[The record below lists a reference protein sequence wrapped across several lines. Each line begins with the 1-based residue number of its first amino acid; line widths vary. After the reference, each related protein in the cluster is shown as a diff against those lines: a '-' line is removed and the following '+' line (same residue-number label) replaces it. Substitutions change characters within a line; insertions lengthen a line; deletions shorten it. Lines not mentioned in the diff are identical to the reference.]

1 MGQITNQPR
10 PRNLESQPLHFRPQN
25 PPPIFRPQQQPPRF
39 GPQLSSMSPG
49 FRHYNGHVQTP
60 NHTARAQYI
69 PQNNVNQY
77 DPRQQN
83 PLPQSSPMPPQ
94 SYAYGPET
102 TRGYPTQNTYASVPP
117 PHIAVAPQARPPAP
131 FQDLLSSLDSL
142 YEQQSGPASTTGPD
156 LHLMQ
161 PADAHHGQ
169 DQLQQVHANHDQH
182 QVGEISDS
190 E

>member
-1 MGQITNQPR
+1 
-10 PRNLESQPLHFRPQN
+10 
-25 PPPIFRPQQQPPRF
+25 
-39 GPQLSSMSPG
+39 MSPG
-49 FRHYNGHVQTP
+49 FRHYNGYVQTP

-69 PQNNVNQY
+69 PENNVNQY
-77 DPRQQN
+77 NPRQRN
-83 PLPQSSPMPPQ
+83 PLPQSSPLPPQ